1 MTDLEKLKADMEAAE
16 AAWIA
21 ANDDAA
27 YAAAFVDA
35 AYAAF
40 DAAFAA
46 YAAALTA
53 QEKEQDN
60 G

>member
-1 MTDLEKLKADMEAAE
+1 MTDLEKLKTKRDAAE

-21 ANDDAA
+21 ADDDAA

-40 DAAFAA
+40 DAAYAT
-46 YAAALTA
+46 YAAALAA
-53 QEKEQDN
+53 QEKEQDA
-60 G
+60 